1 MKVDA
6 HHHLW
11 DPAVRDYPWMTGE
24 AVTLARRFDL
34 ADLRRELAT
43 TPIDATVLVQTVSD
57 VAETREFLAT
67 AARSAGAIAGV
78 VGWVDLTAGSVGDT
92 LAELVSSEFGRAL
105 VGVRHQVHDED
116 MPAWLLR
123 DDVHRGLRAVRDAG
137 LVFDL
142 LVRTRE
148 LPVAIS
154 TVQLLPELRFVL
166 DHLAKPPIRARQSQ
180 PWATLVG
187 ELARF
192 ENVSCKLSGLL
203 TEAPA
208 GVTSADLAPYVDR
221 VLEVFGAGRVLYGSD
236 WPISTLR
243 TTYRGAYDLA
253 TELTSVLS
261 DTERDAVFGDNAVRT
276 YGLANERSSA

>member
-24 AVTLARRFDL
+24 AATLARRFEL

-43 TPIDATVLVQTVSD
+43 TPIEATVLVQTVSD
-57 VAETREFLAT
+57 LAETREFLAT
-67 AARSAGAIAGV
+67 AARSGGTIAGV
-78 VGWVDLTAGSVGDT
+78 VGWVDLTAASVGDT
-92 LAELVSSEFGRAL
+92 LADLVSSEFGRAL
-105 VGVRHQVHDED
+105 VGVRHQVHDEK

-148 LPVAIS
+148 LPAAIS

-166 DHLAKPPIRARQSQ
+166 DHLAKPPIRARESQ

-236 WPISTLR
+236 WPVCTLR
-243 TTYRGAYDLA
+243 TSYRGAYELA

-261 DTERDAVFGDNAVRT
+261 ETERDAVFGDNAVRT
-276 YGLANERSSA
+276 YGLANEQSRA